1 MLVPVKIVLNKVRL
15 KLNDMQMTKF
25 SEYEL
30 LYAFNDARQ
39 MLWIALAE
47 NFSSFPRKSVEL
59 VAVDGVAPL
68 PADYYTLVDLSS
80 GVIVGDHVED
90 GDGATLV
97 YNCVPLPILDATE
110 SAEFPASLYLD
121 IVALSALIAQG
132 DTSAA
137 VTTATESARRISQKR
152 EISRIPDTVHFP

>member
-1 MLVPVKIVLNKVRL
+1 M
-15 KLNDMQMTKF
+15 
-25 SEYEL
+25 
-30 LYAFNDARQ
+30 
-39 MLWIALAE
+39 
-47 NFSSFPRKSVEL
+47 
-59 VAVDGVAPL
+59 
-68 PADYYTLVDLSS
+68 
-80 GVIVGDHVED
+80 IVGDHVED

-137 VTTATESARRISQKR
+137 VTTAQESAKRVSQKR